1 MWVELLWVL
10 PFSPGGFS
18 PGTPVFPSTQ
28 KPTLPNSKSIWKAR
42 TRFNEFV
49 RTPKC
54 APWVSKLQKK
64 KNSQKKVIIIRERQS
79 TLEIFKRSFTR
90 TGANVWNLIPFDRR
104 NRLLN
109 AFFREK
115 FEDFYSI
122 LFWIRATMLKSTIK
136 LFQRKHA
143 LRALQNRCEVLIIST
158 GNSMICS
165 GIWHKYLEWYFN
177 IVIRNFTSR

>member
-1 MWVELLWVL
+1 MWPGFESWRRRHMWVELLWVL

-64 KNSQKKVIIIRERQS
+64 KLTKKGNYYQREAKYVGNFQTLIYKNRSKCMEPNS
-79 TLEIFKRSFTR
+79 FC
-90 TGANVWNLIPFDRR
+90 RR

-143 LRALQNRCEVLIIST
+143 LRALQNRCEVLIISI

-165 GIWHKYLEWYFN
+165 GIWHKYLE
-177 IVIRNFTSR
+177 

>member
-1 MWVELLWVL
+1 MWPGFESWRRRHMWVELLWVL
-10 PFSPGGFS
+10 SFSPGGFS

-28 KPTLPNSKSIWKAR
+28 KPTPPNSKSIWNAR
-42 TRFNEFV
+42 TRFNEFI

-64 KNSQKKVIIIRERQS
+64 NSQKRVIIIRKRQS

-143 LRALQNRCEVLIIST
+143 LRALQNRCEVLIISI

-165 GIWHKYLEWYFN
+165 GIWHKYLE
-177 IVIRNFTSR
+177 